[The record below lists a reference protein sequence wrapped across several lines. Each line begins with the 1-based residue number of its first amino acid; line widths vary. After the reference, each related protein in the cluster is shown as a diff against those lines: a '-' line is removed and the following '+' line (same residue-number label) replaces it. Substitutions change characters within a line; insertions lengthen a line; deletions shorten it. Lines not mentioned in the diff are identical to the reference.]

1 MNDLGRD
8 IINIDDLKIQV
19 PLIQEFEQV
28 RKTLYKFLESLEK
41 VKPQLKL
48 DQSLTPV
55 QIDKLIRRTFQN
67 KHKKLAIRALVDK
80 ARKQVLKSATD
91 RLDANQ
97 KQSAIEY
104 AQKNRQAGQS
114 EQSWNLRINAL
125 DHVNPLWKDEFDKDM
140 FATIN
145 AEEFNKIFYA
155 PAYEFSEEDY
165 NSAVASFNDGFY
177 DKVLAYTRTTNEHGT
192 PATSL
197 KDKDSKIWV

>member
-1 MNDLGRD
+1 MNDIGKD
-8 IINIDDLKIQV
+8 IITISELKIQV
-19 PLIQEFEQV
+19 PLIQKFEQTHL
-28 RKTLYKFLESLEK
+28 KK

-48 DQSLTPV
+48 DQALPPE

-67 KHKKLAIRALVDK
+67 KYKKLAIRALVDK
-80 ARKQVLKSATD
+80 ARKQVLKAATD

-145 AEEFNKIFYA
+145 AKEFNKVFYA

-165 NSAVASFNDGFY
+165 DNAVISFNDGFY
-177 DKVLAYTRTTNEHGT
+177 DNEILKYYFEK
-192 PATSL
+192 TSPNIPHEL
-197 KDKDSKIWV
+197 LYP